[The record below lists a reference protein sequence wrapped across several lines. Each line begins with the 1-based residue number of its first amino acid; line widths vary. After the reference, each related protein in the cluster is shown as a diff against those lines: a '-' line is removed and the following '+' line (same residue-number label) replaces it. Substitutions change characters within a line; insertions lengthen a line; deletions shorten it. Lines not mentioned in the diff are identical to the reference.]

1 MAASALSSAGVS
13 SLFSVGRTSRFPLNT
28 AAISSSRGVRGC
40 RHKVGGLLNRKSV
53 YAVMM
58 TASRFYS
65 LSLTFS
71 CLNFPIVFS
80 RWTSDFWRGNCS
92 CSACIKNTSVQE
104 YSLDYMIQVLYML
117 CPQTQTDNEGLS
129 SKCVRLF
136 TQYYPKYLFKYI
148 FIKNF

>member
-1 MAASALSSAGVS
+1 M
-13 SLFSVGRTSRFPLNT
+13 
-28 AAISSSRGVRGC
+28 
-40 RHKVGGLLNRKSV
+40 
-53 YAVMM
+53 YAVKM

-71 CLNFPIVFS
+71 CLNFPVVFS

-148 FIKNF
+148 FNKKFLIWKFFRPSIYVWCLLLWLPVCCYWQQSPT